1 MIHRN
6 KGIMMT
12 KEFTVEDL
20 ANEIEVLVTTGKYIE
35 AFSLLMDEV
44 NVTDTVQGEQN
55 TVEFTWALG
64 SKKFLSTVEDG
75 EIVSMKVGSR
85 FATFK

>member
-1 MIHRN
+1 
-6 KGIMMT
+6 MT
-12 KEFTVEDL
+12 EREFTVEDL

-35 AFSLLMDEV
+35 AFSLLMDEA

-64 SKKFLSTVEDG
+64 SKKFLSTPVTRQLQSDREWG
-75 EIVSMKVGSR
+75 VTKRPYRRSCI
-85 FATFK
+85 